1 MEITCKRITVMQE
14 DETEPHI
21 QAGLFFISRQKK
33 KKPAMDACLIQLDD
47 SVSLSN
53 LAELGNH
60 LLC

>member
-1 MEITCKRITVMQE
+1 MQE

-21 QAGLFFISRQKK
+21 QAGLFFMSGQKK
-33 KKPAMDACLIQLDD
+33 PKQKPEMDACLIQLDD